1 MALLNNYQHRFES
14 HFCSFISIIG
24 HLLTILF
31 VNYWAIETQ
40 GYGLTFG
47 NDDGPRPTPRRK
59 QPAEVS
65 VSRDFFIKGVFLK
78 RLTV

>member
-1 MALLNNYQHRFES
+1 MVGHCLN
-14 HFCSFISIIG
+14 II
-24 HLLTILF
+24 F

-59 QPAEVS
+59 KPAEVS
-65 VSRDFFIKGVFLK
+65 VSRDLFINGVVFKASCLQ
-78 RLTV
+78 RQ